1 MPKKVPIITR
11 DYLKDVPLPVYTG
24 GTYTVISHETIIA
37 FMEQEIVNKGLVI
50 EHREFKAAR
59 GGQIATGK
67 YHVKYADDPE
77 IGLMIGFVNSYDKST
92 RFRCTVGGFN
102 KIYGNSYIIGGDQT
116 WVRKHTGTADKEAEQ
131 HISDQ
136 ITIASTHYDKI
147 VRHRELFKK
156 IAIIPQLKASIL
168 GYLFFE
174 KELLSV
180 DQANM
185 IIKNIKSQAF
195 RYKAATL
202 WGLYNHITISL
213 KSSHPLEWIKNQGE
227 VHDILLNTYALN
239 MVEKENNDDENL
251 PGQLNVFD
259 QAPETEV
266 SEEEKTAAVE
276 DHISS
281 IGEPTQEEIDALYE
295 DQDEVPLTEQ
305 HVTEVTEEIIAELG
319 QECIEKF
326 PETMEKLEDDDLKVE
341 PGFNN
346 SPTSFTVDDL

>member
-11 DYLKDVPLPVYTG
+11 DYLKDVPLPTYDTG
-24 GTYTVISHETIIA
+24 RYTVISHETIIA
-37 FMEQEIVNKGLVI
+37 FMEQEIVNKGLFI
-50 EHREFKAAR
+50 EDREFKAAR

-102 KIYGNSYIIGGDQT
+102 KIYSNSYIIGGDQT

-131 HISDQ
+131 HIAEQ
-136 ITIASTHYDKI
+136 ISIAATHYDKI

-185 IIKNIKSQAF
+185 IIKNIKSGAF

-239 MVEKENNDDENL
+239 MVEKENNDGEKL
-251 PGQLNVFD
+251 PGQLDAFE
-259 QAPETEV
+259 QV
-266 SEEEKTAAVE
+266 SEAEKTAAVE
-276 DHISS
+276 DYLSS
-281 IGEPTQEEIDALYE
+281 IGEPTQEEIDSLYE
-295 DQDEVPLTEQ
+295 DKDEVPLTEQ
-305 HVTEVTEEIIAELG
+305 HVTEEKIAELG

-326 PETMEKLEDDDLKVE
+326 PETMEKLEDDDLKVPDQD

-346 SPTSFTVDDL
+346 APQSFSVDDL